1 MLEGQQGLL
10 RHSALAAF
18 ACAGLALAVLVV
30 PLPAEA
36 HGLVQRANL
45 PIPEWLFGWAAAI
58 VLLVSFV
65 ALAVLWP
72 EPRLERDRWRP
83 LPDPLGRALASR
95 ALEIACGAAGI
106 VLLALVIVAG
116 LAGTQSPLNN
126 FAPAFVFII
135 FWVGL
140 VFASAL
146 LGDVFAAFSPWR
158 ALGRACGFV
167 VTRARGGRAPSRRPY
182 PERLGRW
189 PAAAGLLVFT
199 WIELASE
206 WGEQPRT
213 LAFAVLGYTL
223 LTLAA
228 QARLR
233 HRDLDA
239 PRRDVRGLLR
249 PLRAHGALRAARR
262 QRWACARPSPASRT
276 STRCP
281 ARWRS

>member
-45 PIPEWLFGWAAAI
+45 PIPEWLFGWAAAV

-83 LPDPLGRALASR
+83 LPGPLGRALASR
-95 ALEIACGAAGI
+95 ALEIVCGAAGI

-116 LAGTQSPLNN
+116 LAGTQSALNN

-158 ALGRACGFV
+158 ALGRASGFV

-189 PAAAGLLVFT
+189 PAAAGLLG
-199 WIELASE
+199 LHLDRA
-206 WGEQPRT
+206 GLRM
-213 LAFAVLGYTL
+213 GR
-223 LTLAA
+223 AA
-228 QARLR
+228 PHARLRGARLHAPDAGRPGALR

-249 PLRAHGALRAARR
+249 PLCAHGALRAAQR
-262 QRWACARPSPASRT
+262 QGGPAPAASPA
-276 STRCP
+276 
-281 ARWRS
+281 

>member
-95 ALEIACGAAGI
+95 ALEIACGAVGI
-106 VLLALVIVAG
+106 VLLAVVIVAG

-126 FAPAFVFII
+126 FAP
-135 FWVGL
+135 
-140 VFASAL
+140 
-146 LGDVFAAFSPWR
+146 DVR
-158 ALGRACGFV
+158 LHHLLGRAGV
-167 VTRARGGRAPSRRPY
+167 RQRPARRRVRGLQPLARTWAGLRLRRHPRARRPGAVAAALPGAPRALARRRGAAGVHLDRAGLRVGRAAPHARLRGARLHAPDPGRP
-182 PERLGRW
+182 G
-189 PAAAGLLVFT
+189 A
-199 WIELASE
+199 
-206 WGEQPRT
+206 
-213 LAFAVLGYTL
+213 
-223 LTLAA
+223 
-228 QARLR
+228 LR

-239 PRRDVRGLLR
+239 PRRDLRRLLR
-249 PLRAHGALRAARR
+249 ALRAHRALRAARR
-262 QRWACARPSPASRT
+262 HGRPAPAASPASRA